1 MVPLRLLR
9 PLTTAGLTLALVSCQ
24 TNISQGMKVYPLSRT
39 QPHDGLA
46 VVNQPDGYGVHIW
59 LDTDT
64 RQAGVCQPLWN
75 ADPARLFNGNGSAPF
90 SSGLASREEFFEVVR
105 NGEVARQLRHE
116 TEALCKTRAPKASFQ
131 WREPPKQA
139 DQVVIEELPAL
150 GARDLWPDPSQL
162 RSDEQQMQPLAA
174 ALQAARAIAVEHP
187 SQLIGD
193 LAARGL
199 QHHIAELLP
208 HIAKCAG
215 PVAAGVARCCRGSG
229 HDRPAVAPI
238 IS

>member
-162 RSDEQQMQPLAA
+162 RSDEQQM
-174 ALQAARAIAVEHP
+174 LQNAP
-187 SQLIGD
+187 
-193 LAARGL
+193 
-199 QHHIAELLP
+199 
-208 HIAKCAG
+208 
-215 PVAAGVARCCRGSG
+215 
-229 HDRPAVAPI
+229 PANP
-238 IS
+238 

>member
-9 PLTTAGLTLALVSCQ
+9 PLTTTGLMLALVSCQ
-24 TNISQGMKVYPLSRT
+24 TNISQGMRVYPLSRT

-90 SSGLASREEFFEVVR
+90 SSGLASRDEFFDVVS
-105 NGEVARQLRHE
+105 NGEVMRQLRRE

-139 DQVVIEELPAL
+139 DQVVIEELPPL

-162 RSDEQQMQPLAA
+162 RSDEQQM
-174 ALQAARAIAVEHP
+174 LQNAP
-187 SQLIGD
+187 
-193 LAARGL
+193 
-199 QHHIAELLP
+199 
-208 HIAKCAG
+208 
-215 PVAAGVARCCRGSG
+215 
-229 HDRPAVAPI
+229 PANP
-238 IS
+238 

>member
-150 GARDLWPDPSQL
+150 GARDLWPRALGAL
-162 RSDEQQMQPLAA
+162 RSPLDR
-174 ALQAARAIAVEHP
+174 LVWAARATGSWLWE
-187 SQLIGD
+187 
-193 LAARGL
+193 LAFCRGL
-199 QHHIAELLP
+199 LFRGVVGAPP
-208 HIAKCAG
+208 HRCA
-215 PVAAGVARCCRGSG
+215 PLQRIPRGWPDLS
-229 HDRPAVAPI
+229 
-238 IS
+238 